1 MKRGRLICS
10 LFFLL
15 SCQTT
20 LKKETP
26 INKKANYQIQI
37 ARGHLIN
44 CMYPQALAEMKKAL
58 SLQPDHYIIN
68 DKIGMVYF
76 FMKQYD
82 LAEQHFLKTLR
93 LRENYT
99 EARVNLAHTLIKKK
113 KWKPALKELKK
124 AEEDL
129 TYHNPAE
136 VYFALGEIYFSQK
149 KYSQAQ
155 KYLNSSLNINPQSC
169 DIPFYL
175 GRIAFNQK
183 NHKKAVQMFEKTT
196 VCRKKIKI
204 NKKCGPSLLDDLYYF
219 QGISEM
225 KIKQTEKGIQ
235 HLQKFINKA
244 QRNNVFLKSAKK
256 WLRRSQAQ

>member
-1 MKRGRLICS
+1 MKRGGLICS

-20 LKKETP
+20 LKKETS
-26 INKKANYQIQI
+26 ISKKANYQIQI

-82 LAEQHFLKTLR
+82 LAERHFLKTLR
-93 LRENYT
+93 LREDYT

-113 KWKPALKELKK
+113 KWGLALKELKK
-124 AEEDL
+124 AEDDL

-136 VYFALGEIYFSQK
+136 VYFAIGEVYFSQK

-155 KYLNSSLNINPQSC
+155 KYLNSSLDINSQSC

-175 GRIAFNQK
+175 GRIAFDQK
-183 NHKKAVQMFEKTT
+183 NYKQAIQIFEKTAI
-196 VCRKKIKI
+196 CRKKIKM
-204 NKKCGPSLLDDLYYF
+204 NKKCGSSLLDDLYYF
-219 QGISEM
+219 QGVSEI
-225 KIKQTEKGIQ
+225 KVKQTRKGVQ
-235 HLQKFINKA
+235 HLQKFIKTA
-244 QRNNVFLKSAKK
+244 QRDNMFLKSAKK
-256 WLRRSQAQ
+256 WLRRTQAQ